1 MLSPVGLLV
10 IHQIALP
17 AYSATGI
24 FIMAKQPEEWH
35 YLDPEFDNTSS
46 EEEEDEEII
55 WVSKSEIK
63 RDAEVL
69 KKLGTELV
77 ELSAQELER
86 IPLDEKLLASIQLA
100 QKVQRE
106 ARRRQIQYIG
116 KLLRNVDEDPIRQA
130 LDKLKNRHNQQILVL
145 HKLEDLRI
153 RLIEGGNE
161 VIEDVV
167 ELYPMADRQQ
177 LRTLIR
183 NAKKEKEGNKP
194 PKSFRLLFQYLK
206 DLSESA

>member
-1 MLSPVGLLV
+1 
-10 IHQIALP
+10 
-17 AYSATGI
+17 
-24 FIMAKQPEEWH
+24 MAKQPEEWH
-35 YLDPEFDNTSS
+35 YLNPEFDDTSS
-46 EEEEDEEII
+46 EEEEEEEII

-63 RDAEVL
+63 RDAEAL

-116 KLLRNVDEDPIRQA
+116 KLLRNVDEEPIRQA

-153 RLIEGGNE
+153 RLVEG
-161 VIEDVV
+161 VMKS
-167 ELYPMADRQQ
+167 LKKWSLFTQW
-177 LRTLIR
+177 LIAS
-183 NAKKEKEGNKP
+183 NYVHLSVMLKKKKKRINH
-194 PKSFRLLFQYLK
+194 QNH
-206 DLSESA
+206 SAYCFNTSKIYQNQHNT

>member
-1 MLSPVGLLV
+1 
-10 IHQIALP
+10 
-17 AYSATGI
+17 
-24 FIMAKQPEEWH
+24 MAKQPEEWH
-35 YLDPEFDNTSS
+35 YLNPEFDNTPL
-46 EEEEDEEII
+46 EEEEEEEII

-63 RDAEVL
+63 RDAEAL

-86 IPLDEKLLASIQLA
+86 VPLDEKLLASIKLA

-116 KLLRNVDEDPIRQA
+116 KLLRNVDEEPIRQA
-130 LDKLKNRHNQQILVL
+130 LGKLKNRHNQQILVL
-145 HKLEDLRI
+145 HKLEDLRT
-153 RLIEGGNE
+153 RLIDGGNE
-161 VIEDVV
+161 VIEEVV
-167 ELYPMADRQQ
+167 ALYPMADRQQ

-183 NAKKEKEGNKP
+183 NAKKEKEANKP

>member
-10 IHQIALP
+10 IHQITLP

-35 YLDPEFDNTSS
+35 YLNPEFDNTPL
-46 EEEEDEEII
+46 EEEEII

-63 RDAEVL
+63 RDAEAL

-86 IPLDEKLLASIQLA
+86 VPLDEKLLASIKLA

-116 KLLRNVDEDPIRQA
+116 KLLRNVDEEPIRQA

-145 HKLEDLRI
+145 HKLEDLRT
-153 RLIEGGNE
+153 RLIDGGNE
-161 VIEDVV
+161 VIEEVV
-167 ELYPMADRQQ
+167 ALYPMADRQQ

-183 NAKKEKEGNKP
+183 NAKKEKEANKP

>member
-1 MLSPVGLLV
+1 MTLKHS
-10 IHQIALP
+10 
-17 AYSATGI
+17 
-24 FIMAKQPEEWH
+24 
-35 YLDPEFDNTSS
+35 
-46 EEEEDEEII
+46 
-55 WVSKSEIK
+55 
-63 RDAEVL
+63 

-86 IPLDEKLLASIQLA
+86 VPLDEKLLSSIQLA

-116 KLLRNVDEDPIRQA
+116 KLLRNVDEEPIRQA

-161 VIEDVV
+161 VIEEVV
-167 ELYPMADRQQ
+167 ALYPMADRQQ

-183 NAKKEKEGNKP
+183 NAKKKEKKKP
-194 PKSFRLLFQYLK
+194 ISHRNH
-206 DLSESA
+206 SAYCFNI

>member
-1 MLSPVGLLV
+1 
-10 IHQIALP
+10 
-17 AYSATGI
+17 
-24 FIMAKQPEEWH
+24 MAKQPEEWH
-35 YLDPEFDNTSS
+35 YLNPEFDDTSS
-46 EEEEDEEII
+46 EEEEEWHYLNPEFDDTSSEEEEEEEII

-63 RDAEVL
+63 RDAEAL

-116 KLLRNVDEDPIRQA
+116 KLLRNVDEEPIRQA

-153 RLIEGGNE
+153 RLVEGGNE
-161 VIEDVV
+161 VIEEVV
-167 ELYPMADRQQ
+167 ALYPMADRQQ

-183 NAKKEKEGNKP
+183 NAKKEKETNKP